1 MGSTKKEGLTEIRQE
16 YWEGGWGMGER
27 EREKIATEM
36 ERLGSERQLHKIM
49 TERGTEIIIA
59 R

>member
-1 MGSTKKEGLTEIRQE
+1 
-16 YWEGGWGMGER
+16 MGERVGDGRKR
-27 EREKIATEM
+27 EREKIGTEM

-59 R
+59 RYIGKE